1 MIMQFTYTAKS
12 LRGEVTNG
20 LLDAE
25 TIAAARQVLR
35 DRGLFALTLV
45 QNATGKAATQ
55 VARRGLW
62 KQRVSK
68 HEIMLLTSQLVIM
81 SRAGVDLAESL
92 KNVAATCRN
101 PTLKAALDSIYEDV
115 GQGLSFSAAM
125 KKQTHLFGEAYLA
138 SVAAGEASGKVA
150 EVLSRMADML
160 RNEIKLQ
167 TTLRSAMSYPLVLM
181 VVCALVVAALMLF
194 VLPQFEQVF
203 ADMGTTPPA
212 TTQFLL
218 SLSGELRRR
227 FWLWGAL
234 ALAVPW
240 LAFKIFWTARLRRL
254 IDNLALRTIV
264 IGEVLQSLVTG
275 RLFGI
280 MGTMLQS
287 GVPLVQALQL
297 CRSTMRSIC
306 YQELLDD
313 MQEEI
318 LNGRTIGRVLNNAP
332 VVPAGAAQMIG
343 TAEQSGKLGLVMQMV
358 GEYYESEGQRKIQDL
373 AKLLEPAIIIVMGVV
388 VAFVVASIMLPMLDI
403 SASAGQ

>member
-1 MIMQFTYTAKS
+1 MQFSYTAKS
-12 LRGEVTNG
+12 LRGEVSNG

-25 TIAAARQVLR
+25 TMAAARQALR

-45 QNATGKAATQ
+45 QNVTGKATTQ
-55 VARRGLW
+55 VARRGFW
-62 KQRVSK
+62 KKGVSK

-101 PTLKAALDSIYEDV
+101 PTLKASLDAIYQDV

-167 TTLRSAMSYPLVLM
+167 TTVRSAMSYPLVLI
-181 VVCALVVAALMLF
+181 VVCGLVVAALMLF

-212 TTQFLL
+212 STQMLL

-227 FWLWGAL
+227 FWLWGGL
-234 ALAVPW
+234 ALGVPF
-240 LAFKIFWTARLRRL
+240 LAFKLLWTARVRRML
-254 IDNLALRTIV
+254 DNLALRTV
-264 IGEVLQSLVTG
+264 VVGEMLQSLVSG

-313 MQEEI
+313 MQNEI
-318 LNGRTIGRVLNNAP
+318 LNGRSIGRVLNNAR
-332 VVPAGAAQMIG
+332 VVPEGAAQMIG

-358 GEYYESEGQRKIQDL
+358 GEYYEAEGQRKLQEL